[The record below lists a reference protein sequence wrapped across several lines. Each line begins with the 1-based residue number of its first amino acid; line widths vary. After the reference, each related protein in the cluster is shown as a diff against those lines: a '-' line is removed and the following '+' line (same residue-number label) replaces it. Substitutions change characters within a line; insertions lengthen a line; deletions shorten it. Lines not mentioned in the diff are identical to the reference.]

1 MPQCPPFESAPAES
15 AASDEPESP
24 DDHPPSS
31 PADPDLQPESTGL
44 VIDYLLETD
53 DTEPPTLGWLEA
65 MLMEAA
71 ELAGVTSGRLGVTL
85 IDDERMQQ
93 LHADYCDDPT
103 TTDVL
108 TFDLRD
114 EPGDLDTPID
124 GDLVICRDEAVRQ
137 AQAHGHDTRV
147 ELLLYAVHGLLHLLG
162 EDDHDED
169 DYRRMHQ
176 REDDLLGQLGLGCV
190 FHRHTDTPADPEEPR

>member
-1 MPQCPPFESAPAES
+1 MPQSPTFETPPAES

-31 PADPDLQPESTGL
+31 PADREPTPESTGL
-44 VIDYLLETD
+44 VIDYLLDTH

-65 MLMEAA
+65 MLLEAA
-71 ELAGVTSGRLGVTL
+71 ELAGVTAGRLGVTL
-85 IDDERMQQ
+85 IDDERMQE
-93 LHADYCDDPT
+93 LHAEYCDDPT

-124 GDLVICRDEAVRQ
+124 GDLVICRDEAQRQ
-137 AQAHGHDTRV
+137 GDRHGHDTRV

-169 DYRRMHQ
+169 DFRRMHQ
-176 REDDLLGQLGLGCV
+176 REDDLLGQLGLGAV
-190 FHRHTDTPADPEEPR
+190 FHRDTAGPDESEGTR